1 MEEIER
7 VAKLANADAF
17 IQVCT
22 RTHCKIALASITRA
36 HFFFDFGCRCCVR
49 KCPKNTK
56 PMSEREVSSYQ
67 GGRNSE
73 LLLPVLSCVSPR
85 CVEGFLF
92 IATFCQYDASA
103 TCFVLLQIDSRSC
116 FLTRLRQV
124 RTSGTIPSQ
133 NVFCV
138 VDLCLTFYVRS

>member
-1 MEEIER
+1 MPMHSFRYVPGHI
-7 VAKLANADAF
+7 VKLPSLQSLGL
-17 IQVCT
+17 I
-22 RTHCKIALASITRA
+22 
-36 HFFFDFGCRCCVR
+36 FFFDFGCRCCVR

-92 IATFCQYDASA
+92 IATFCQYDVSA